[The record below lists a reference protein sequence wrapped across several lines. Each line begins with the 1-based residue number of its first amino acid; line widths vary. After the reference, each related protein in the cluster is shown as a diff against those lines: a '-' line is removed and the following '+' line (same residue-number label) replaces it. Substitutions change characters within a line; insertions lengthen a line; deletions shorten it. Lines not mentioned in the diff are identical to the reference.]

1 MPRRS
6 AGILP
11 FRRSSGG
18 LQVLLAHPG
27 GPFWRKRDDG
37 AWSIVKGEYGEDED
51 AEAAARR
58 EFAEETGWPVAGPLL
73 PLGELRQAGGKQVT
87 GFAFEGE
94 FEPKTPRSNLF
105 EIEWPPRSG
114 TLQSFP
120 EIDRVEWFDLATA
133 RRKILPA
140 QAPFLDGL
148 EAQGSR

>member
-1 MPRRS
+1 
-6 AGILP
+6 
-11 FRRSSGG
+11 
-18 LQVLLAHPG
+18 VLLAHPG
-27 GPFWRKRDDG
+27 GPFWRRRDDG

-73 PLGELRQAGGKQVT
+73 LLGELRQAGGKQVT
-87 GFAFEGE
+87 AFALERDFAPE
-94 FEPKTPRSNLF
+94 TMRSNLF

-120 EIDRVEWFDLATA
+120 EIDRVGWFDLATA

-140 QAPFLDGL
+140 QAPFLDRL

>member
-1 MPRRS
+1 MPKRS

-27 GPFWRKRDDG
+27 GPFWRRRDDG

-51 AEAAARR
+51 AEAAAAR
-58 EFAEETGWPVAGPLL
+58 EFAEETGWLLAEPLR
-73 PLGELRQAGGKQVT
+73 PLGNLRQAGGKQVT
-87 GFAFEGE
+87 AFALEGD
-94 FEPKTPRSNLF
+94 FEPETLRSNPF
-105 EIEWPPRSG
+105 EIEWPPHSG
-114 TLQSFP
+114 VLQSFP

-140 QAPFLDGL
+140 QAPFLDRL